1 MHDGVAQWTKDRAN
15 PYKDARR
22 YVAKVQWLA
31 IARGEALCGMPTLH
45 ARTFLPAVTV
55 EEPPIMRIRYLMRG
69 VLACEPWECSP
80 LAGELQRTVRATA
93 AELRDLGNKPEQMVI
108 ALKRATSRGA
118 LRAATTREDDLH
130 YRMILWSV
138 REYFRCDS

>member
-1 MHDGVAQWTKDRAN
+1 MPITTKVAGA
-15 PYKDARR
+15 YE
-22 YVAKVQWLA
+22 AKVQWLV
-31 IARGEALCGMPTLH
+31 IADGGVLCGMPTLH
-45 ARTFLPAVTV
+45 APTFPSAQIVA
-55 EEPPIMRIRYLMRG
+55 EAPITRIRSLMRG

-93 AELRDLGNKPEQMVI
+93 AELRDCGTKPEQMVI

-118 LRAATTREDDLH
+118 LRATTTREDDLH

>member
-1 MHDGVAQWTKDRAN
+1 MIVA
-15 PYKDARR
+15 
-22 YVAKVQWLA
+22 
-31 IARGEALCGMPTLH
+31 
-45 ARTFLPAVTV
+45 
-55 EEPPIMRIRYLMRG
+55 EPPIMRIRNLMKG

-80 LAGELQRTVRATA
+80 LAGELQRTVRASA

-118 LRAATTREDDLH
+118 LRGSTTREDDLH
-130 YRMILWSV
+130 YRIILWSV